1 MSLDQEIFNCLRI
14 NPMAQLMARNA
25 IWPRSVSMEGMVVAF
40 VAFAVSCVLG
50 RMISLEM
57 IFS

>member
-1 MSLDQEIFNCLRI
+1 
-14 NPMAQLMARNA
+14 MAQLMARNA
-25 IWPRSVSMEGMVVAF
+25 IWPRSVSMEGMVVAI